1 MYDAIYVWQ
10 AMRGGVTLA
19 TRGGG
24 RQQATG
30 RDRIPV
36 RDLR

>member
-19 TRGGG
+19 TRDGGLLTAAG
-24 RQQATG
+24 RN
-30 RDRIPV
+30 RIPV